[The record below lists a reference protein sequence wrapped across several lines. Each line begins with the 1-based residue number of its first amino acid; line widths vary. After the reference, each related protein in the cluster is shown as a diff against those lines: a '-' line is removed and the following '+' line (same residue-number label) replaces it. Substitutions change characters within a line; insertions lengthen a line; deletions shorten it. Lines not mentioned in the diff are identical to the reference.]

1 MASGDGQ
8 LLKDMFSYSYRV
20 TCSGTYF
27 QVVIL
32 ITYEVLFDNTGSIY
46 VIYSLGYI

>member
-8 LLKDMFSYSYRV
+8 LLKDMFSYSYSV